1 MSPRGKLTLSAHSF
15 DPHNWGK
22 NNTNLWW
29 VGTETHRTD
38 CSKVSAPEVPSSD
51 LKTFALSHKAPAKVV
66 IEARVPWLKISLLKM
81 TALHQTLG
89 VCDPPPKKR
98 KKQPCSC
105 SSESR
110 REVQKPRLSGLC
122 QARSMNEL

>member
-29 VGTETHRTD
+29 VGTETDRTD

-66 IEARVPWLKISLLKM
+66 IEARVPWLKISLLRM

-89 VCDPPPKKR
+89 VCDPPKK
-98 KKQPCSC
+98 KKKKNNPAPAPVSLEEKFKSHGSQDSVEPG
-105 SSESR
+105 
-110 REVQKPRLSGLC
+110 V
-122 QARSMNEL
+122 